1 MPRTLDQIDIG
12 VLRLEADNQRLRNQL
27 VEQGG
32 RLAAVE
38 KQLAAGPTV
47 ADSLAKLVVNTSQ
60 IAVNSDRMAQVAH
73 GPFGGEK

>member
-1 MPRTLDQIDIG
+1 MPRTLAELDI
-12 VLRLEADNQRLRNQL
+12 VVTRLENENRRLKDQL

-47 ADSLAKLVVNTSQ
+47 ADSLAKLVVNT
-60 IAVNSDRMAQVAH
+60 DRMAKAAH
-73 GPFGGEK
+73 MPFGGEK